1 MTKRI
6 FRTIFVVAIG
16 VFLASFL
23 LFMTILY
30 DYYSGVQQDQLQIQT
45 ELAAQGVEHE
55 GAAYLEG
62 LSVKDC
68 RITWIGAEGSVL
80 YDSISKAGEM
90 ENHLEREEVKEALT
104 DGHGSSSRYSSTL
117 TERYFYCAKRLTD
130 GTVIRLSAVQ
140 NTLLVLTIG
149 MLQPICIIFVAAVAV
164 SMILAARLAKKL
176 VKPFNEINLER
187 PMENEGYDEL
197 SPLLGRIDLQQKE
210 IRRQKQE
217 LIQKKNELDV
227 LISSMKEGL
236 ILMSQSGTILSIN
249 QAAADLFGI
258 DTLNVGRNLLTVS
271 QNEELEMLIDKAK
284 KGEYAETVMD
294 LGKGRYQV
302 GASPVILRDT
312 LSGIVLL
319 LLDITEKEKAEQLR
333 REFTANVSHE
343 LKTPLHTILGSAE
356 LMMGGLVRQE
366 DTAAFAR
373 RIYTESQ
380 RMIQL
385 VEDIIKLSH
394 LDEGAEDMKWEMV
407 DLAALAK
414 QTISSLEEEAKK
426 RKVTLSLEAAP
437 AAVYGIRQLLQE
449 ILYNLCDNAI
459 KYNHPGGFAVIQ
471 LRKEKDFT
479 VLSVSDS
486 GIGIPPEHQE
496 RVFERFYRVDK
507 SHSKE
512 IGGTGLGLSIVK
524 HAARLHGAEIDLCS
538 RPGKGTT
545 IRVRFL
551 KKEGE
556 PMKQNIVKKD

>member
-1 MTKRI
+1 
-6 FRTIFVVAIG
+6 
-16 VFLASFL
+16 
-23 LFMTILY
+23 
-30 DYYSGVQQDQLQIQT
+30 
-45 ELAAQGVEHE
+45 
-55 GAAYLEG
+55 
-62 LSVKDC
+62 
-68 RITWIGAEGSVL
+68 
-80 YDSISKAGEM
+80 
-90 ENHLEREEVKEALT
+90 
-104 DGHGSSSRYSSTL
+104 
-117 TERYFYCAKRLTD
+117 
-130 GTVIRLSAVQ
+130 
-140 NTLLVLTIG
+140 
-149 MLQPICIIFVAAVAV
+149 
-164 SMILAARLAKKL
+164 
-176 VKPFNEINLER
+176 
-187 PMENEGYDEL
+187 
-197 SPLLGRIDLQQKE
+197 
-210 IRRQKQE
+210 
-217 LIQKKNELDV
+217 
-227 LISSMKEGL
+227 
-236 ILMSQSGTILSIN
+236 MSQSGTILSIN

-507 SHSKE
+507 ARSRE
-512 IGGTGLGLSIVK
+512 TGGTGLGLALTRNVVLLHRGSIK
-524 HAARLHGAEIDLCS
+524 LYSKE
-538 RPGKGTT
+538 KEGTT
-545 IRVRFL
+545 FTVRIPINYVAS
-551 KKEGE
+551 E
-556 PMKQNIVKKD
+556 